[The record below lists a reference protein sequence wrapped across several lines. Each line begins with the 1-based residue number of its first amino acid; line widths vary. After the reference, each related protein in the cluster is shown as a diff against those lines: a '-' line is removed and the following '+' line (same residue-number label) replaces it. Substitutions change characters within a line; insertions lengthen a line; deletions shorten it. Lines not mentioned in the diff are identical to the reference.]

1 MQKNAQE
8 RVDVVKELSLD
19 GALNVHLNENLL
31 VERVVSDGQ
40 TEVLWGEVEVDQELG
55 AFVRLTGLE
64 MVDGNASYKGWVEF
78 FDWKLTG
85 VEVKDF
91 LLKWRL
97 VKEIFWVLHQAGV

>member
-40 TEVLWGEVEVDQELG
+40 TEVL
-55 AFVRLTGLE
+55 
-64 MVDGNASYKGWVEF
+64 
-78 FDWKLTG
+78 
-85 VEVKDF
+85 
-91 LLKWRL
+91 
-97 VKEIFWVLHQAGV
+97 